1 MKNKHYDG
9 CAMGAKRFCNILF
22 TRVTLLLLLSMLF
35 EISFSQS
42 LHFSQFFNSPLT
54 VNPANTGFMP
64 DADYRVGANYRN
76 QWSAV
81 MSLPYT
87 TMSVFGDAQVLR
99 NKLENGWLGLG
110 GIILKDVAGSG
121 KLTTTQVYSSVAY
134 HQMLGYSS
142 LVSLGFNAGWVN
154 KRINTTSL
162 RFPDQFDG
170 KFFSSKLPSEVV
182 LDAYSVSYL
191 DVKIGMNY
199 AYFPTDKIYI
209 NGGFAA
215 WYVNRPRESFFSTDV
230 SGVDSRLARRYIGFL
245 NSSIKLNERVII
257 NPMAYYTRQVT
268 ASDFTAGANLQYNLG
283 NAGESQ
289 LIAGMYYRYNDAV
302 IPMIGLIIKNIRVY
316 FTYDATTSALSKY
329 NGSRG
334 AFEFAALNYGS
345 YNTYNGSKKQSLCP
359 VFGN

>member
-1 MKNKHYDG
+1 MKNKHYDETINV
-9 CAMGAKRFCNILF
+9 KRFSAVLFIRAAIL
-22 TRVTLLLLLSMLF
+22 LQLIMSF

-64 DADYRVGANYRN
+64 DADYRLGANYRN
-76 QWSAV
+76 QWSSV

-87 TMSVFGDAQVLR
+87 TISVFGDAQVLR

-121 KLTTTQVYSSVAY
+121 KLSTTDVYTSVAY

-142 LVSLGFNAGWVN
+142 LLSLGFNAGWVN
-154 KRINTTSL
+154 KRINSSEL

-191 DVKIGMNY
+191 DLKIGMNY

-215 WYVNRPRESFFSTDV
+215 WHVNRPRESFFSNDITGTV
-230 SGVDSRLARRYIGFL
+230 RRLPRRYIGFL
-245 NSSIKLNERVII
+245 NGSIKLNEQVIV
-257 NPMAYYTRQVT
+257 NPMVYYTRQTT

-283 NAGESQ
+283 NGGETR
-289 LIAGMYYRYNDAV
+289 LIAGLYYRYNDAA
-302 IPMIGLIIKNIRVY
+302 IPMIGLFIKNIRVY
-316 FTYDATTSALSKY
+316 FTYDATISSLKNY

-334 AFEFAALNYGS
+334 AWEASLLNYGT
-345 YNTYNGSKKQSLCP
+345 YNTYNGNKRQSLCP
-359 VFGN
+359 VFKY